1 MNVTTTISRVYA
13 VSTAVG
19 CTVSTAEGVTLLS
32 LPANSQGFFV
42 APESEVIVSDDEAL
56 VTCVP

>member
-13 VSTAVG
+13 
-19 CTVSTAEGVTLLS
+19 VSTAEGVTLLS